1 MIEKIIHNK
10 KIYALIVK
18 KYNRKKTGIN
28 FFTPNY
34 FPQQL
39 GFMKHGKNHLIKP
52 HYHKKRLTKILIT
65 TEIILII
72 WSIILSHA
80 LGKKSLTIFGLRCF
94 VISLNILNI
103 LFFSITD
110 LIKKHPNQLSGGQQQ
125 RIAII
130 RALLQPA
137 DFLIMDEPTSSLTQ
151 KENENVFSEKKKYSE
166 NRKANCEQYPI
177 DFQDI
182 SATILGVVKGFRCF
196 WIKHLVNTCAN

>member
-72 WSIILSHA
+72 KGILRVDFYNEKQKYIFSKLLKKNQIILLMHGGHGFKIIKDVEMLEFKQGPFSV
-80 LGKKSLTIFGLRCF
+80 KKDKIKFNHNIIQTIK
-94 VISLNILNI
+94 
-103 LFFSITD
+103 
-110 LIKKHPNQLSGGQQQ
+110 IK
-125 RIAII
+125 
-130 RALLQPA
+130 
-137 DFLIMDEPTSSLTQ
+137 
-151 KENENVFSEKKKYSE
+151 
-166 NRKANCEQYPI
+166 
-177 DFQDI
+177 
-182 SATILGVVKGFRCF
+182 
-196 WIKHLVNTCAN
+196 